1 MMPYAFPDNVLFFRV
16 EPETRSHYFRVY
28 VWPTL
33 KTMRAYVRTFG
44 ETTLVNR
51 GHAFTL
57 DWTVHH
63 RGQVP
68 RGLLGEM
75 HFARRYLSEDFI
87 SHEALHAALIFAR
100 WKGIDVPGVFTGND
114 PKSRAEE
121 RLCYALGSLTA
132 QVTATAQMHGYL

>member
-1 MMPYAFPDNVLFFRV
+1 MTPYAFPPGVLVFRV

-28 VWPTL
+28 FWPTL

-44 ETTLVNR
+44 DATLVNR

-57 DWTVHH
+57 DWTIYH

-75 HFARRYLSEDFI
+75 HFSRRHLMEDFI
-87 SHEALHAALIFAR
+87 SHECLHSALIWAR
-100 WKGIDVPGVFTGND
+100 WKGIDVPGVFTGDD
-114 PKSRAEE
+114 PQSRAEE
-121 RLCYALGSLTA
+121 RLCYALGSLCS
-132 QVTATAQMHGYL
+132 QVTATAQAYGYL